1 MFDVLEMTLELSI
14 SSQFKENGLY
24 DSDLFFSNIFRKM
37 LWPKIFFLQ
46 LDYFIVA
53 TSMVK

>member
-37 LWPKIFFLQ
+37 LQ
-46 LDYFIVA
+46 LEYFIVA